1 MKAVAIRGF
10 DGPPEITDIS
20 VPVPQQDE
28 ILIQIEASSV
38 NGFDLV
44 VASGQAQSMMEY
56 RFPVVLGRDFAGT
69 VVASEHGEFMVGDR
83 VFGMITGD
91 YLHDGGF
98 AEYVVVSGSFGV
110 TRIPDDMPIPTAG
123 ALALAGTT
131 ASDCVSTIGLLP
143 RHTVL
148 VSGATGGVGALTTQ
162 LITARG
168 ATVIATARPGAEEEF
183 VRAMGATAVID
194 YTGDIAAS
202 VGAIAPGGVDSVIHL
217 AGDSSALGDL
227 VKRNGSF
234 ASTRGISSVG
244 RSDVAVTAISA
255 TPTRDTLDQLAE
267 AVTESSLLVP
277 ITHTYPLDE
286 APRALEDFAGGSLGK
301 LAISVGV

>member
-69 VVASEHGEFMVGDR
+69 VVSSQHGEFMVGDR
-83 VFGMITGD
+83 VFGMITAD
-91 YLHDGGF
+91 YLRDGGF
-98 AEYVVVSGSFGV
+98 AEYVAVSGSFGV
-110 TRIPDDMPIPTAG
+110 TRIPDDMPIPAAG

-131 ASDCVSTIGLLP
+131 ALDCVSAIAPLP

-148 VSGATGGVGALTTQ
+148 VSGATGGVGALATQ

-183 VRAMGATAVID
+183 VRAMGATDVVD
-194 YTGDIAAS
+194 YTGDIALS
-202 VGAIAPGGVDSVIHL
+202 GVDSVIHL
-217 AGDSSALGDL
+217 AGDPSALGDL

-234 ASTRGISSVG
+234 ASTRGVSSIG
-244 RSDVAVTAISA
+244 RSDVTVTTISA
-255 TPTRDTLDQLAE
+255 TPARDTLDQLAE

-277 ITHTYPLDE
+277 ITRTYPLDE
-286 APRALEDFAGGSLGK
+286 ALKALEDFAGGSLGK